1 MEIRWIMEV
10 HKSMVFLLMRTLF
23 LFLMIFPF
31 YLFCVAFLCTCLLYS
46 LFFTKYRKNKIQLK
60 RIKKILVCLLHIF
73 CSNFNRLFDK
83 YSDLKCKNSQHKSCR
98 SFFALSFRNMD
109 RLFWIKEVG
118 DKDHEN
124 SLVRNFRIPN

>member
-1 MEIRWIMEV
+1 MEIRRIMEV

-46 LFFTKYRKNKIQLK
+46 LFLQSTAKTRYNSRES
-60 RIKKILVCLLHIF
+60 KKILVCLLHIF